1 MKHYE
6 VTNYRV
12 KSMEAIDNIADVST
26 PELEA
31 SITGLCADLNAAT
44 YKQLVMVAEFDRRRG
59 WGDDGVRSCA
69 HWLNWKCG
77 ISLVAAREKVR
88 VGHALAHLPNVSKA
102 FASGELSY
110 SKARAI
116 TRVGTVHNE
125 DCLLSYAKYG
135 TASQLDRT
143 VRLYRKQFDSA
154 GEPMADY
161 QQPVFDADENV
172 SQAGLSNAERFDAEN
187 QGAVHN
193 RDYRQLTHY
202 WDEHGCLILRA
213 RLTAEQGALVIKAM
227 DAAMESLKHAEPSLD
242 SGSHVLER
250 DTKGKETAVV
260 DLAADEGD
268 NQLSNDEKFR
278 LDRQQQTRRRAD
290 ALVLMAEALLR
301 DSKVASCTDDRY
313 QVVVH
318 VDSNLL
324 AKQVFE
330 KNDGSPDCY
339 IDNQVGI
346 PVETARRLS
355 CSCKVVT
362 ALTNKGEPLSIGRS
376 SRAIPTA
383 IKRALDIR
391 DTCCVFPGCD
401 CHKHLD
407 AHHIQHWANDGETS
421 LWNLAKVC
429 HHHHT
434 LLHEGQ
440 YSVERL
446 ADGELL
452 FKRPDGSVLQSRDAT
467 DRGGDL
473 PATRSEPW
481 SWCGDSM
488 DYDMALFALASQTRE
503 SVKNAGLYGA

>member
-1 MKHYE
+1 
-6 VTNYRV
+6 
-12 KSMEAIDNIADVST
+12 MEALPDFADIST
-26 PELEA
+26 SELEA

-59 WGDDGVRSCA
+59 WGDEGVRSCA

-116 TRVGTVHNE
+116 TRVGSVHNE
-125 DCLLSYAKYG
+125 DCLLSYAKHG
-135 TASQLDRT
+135 TASQLDKT
-143 VRLYRKQFDSA
+143 VRLYRRQFDSA
-154 GEPMADY
+154 GQPMVDY
-161 QQPVFDADENV
+161 QQPMFGSDEDINQAD
-172 SQAGLSNAERFDAEN
+172 LSDAERFDAEN
-187 QGAVHN
+187 QGAMHN
-193 RDYRQLTHY
+193 KDYRQLSHF
-202 WDEHGCLILRA
+202 WDEHGCLIIRA
-213 RLTAEQGALVIKAM
+213 RLSAEQGALVIKAM
-227 DAAMESLKHAEPSLD
+227 DAAVDAIKQAEPSIN
-242 SGSHVLER
+242 SGSHALER
-250 DTKGKETAVV
+250 
-260 DLAADEGD
+260 ADASD
-268 NQLSNDEKFR
+268 QLSEEEKHQ
-278 LDRQQQTRRRAD
+278 LNNKQQTRRRAD
-290 ALVLMAEALLR
+290 ALALMAEALLK

-313 QVVVH
+313 QVVLH
-318 VDSNLL
+318 VDSNVL

-330 KNDGSPDCY
+330 KNDGNPDCY

-362 ALTNKGEPLSIGRS
+362 ALTSKGEPLSIGRS

-391 DTCCVFPGCD
+391 DSCCVFPGCD

-421 LWNLAKVC
+421 LWNLVKVC

-452 FKRPDGSVLQSRDAT
+452 FRRPDGSELKHLKAGV
-467 DRGGDL
+467 GKNL
-473 PATRSEPW
+473 PVTLNEPW

-503 SVKNAGLYGA
+503 SVRNTELVD

>member
-1 MKHYE
+1 
-6 VTNYRV
+6 
-12 KSMEAIDNIADVST
+12 MEALSDFTDIPT

-59 WGDDGVRSCA
+59 WGDEGVRSCA

-116 TRVGTVHNE
+116 TRVGSVHNE
-125 DCLLSYAKYG
+125 DCLLYYARHG
-135 TASQLDRT
+135 TASQLDKT
-143 VRLYRKQFDSA
+143 VRLYRQQFDGA
-154 GEPMADY
+154 GQPMVEY
-161 QQPVFDADENV
+161 QQPMFGLDENIN
-172 SQAGLSNAERFDAEN
+172 QADLSDEERFDAES
-187 QGAVHN
+187 QGAMHN
-193 RDYRQLTHY
+193 KDYRQLSHF
-202 WDEHGCLILRA
+202 WDEHGCLIIRA
-213 RLTAEQGALVIKAM
+213 RLSAEQGALVIKAM
-227 DAAMESLKHAEPSLD
+227 DAAVDSIKQAEPSID
-242 SGSHVLER
+242 SVSHALER
-250 DTKGKETAVV
+250 TDASVPEQSAEQSAEAYVP
-260 DLAADEGD
+260 DSLHNASD
-268 NQLSNDEKFR
+268 QLSKDEKCR
-278 LDRQQQTRRRAD
+278 LNNKQQTRRRAD
-290 ALVLMAEALLR
+290 ALVLMAEALLK

-318 VDSNLL
+318 VDSNVL

-339 IDNQVGI
+339 IDHQVGI

-391 DTCCVFPGCD
+391 DSCCVFPGCD

-407 AHHIQHWANDGETS
+407 AHHIQHWANDGDTS
-421 LWNLAKVC
+421 LWNLVKVC

-452 FKRPDGSVLQSRDAT
+452 FKRPDGSVIEYLKA
-467 DRGGDL
+467 GVGKKL
-473 PATRSEPW
+473 PATPSEPW
-481 SWCGDSM
+481 AWGGDSM
-488 DYDMALFALASQTRE
+488 DYDLALFALASQTRE
-503 SVKNAGLYGA
+503 SVRNSGVVG

>member
-1 MKHYE
+1 
-6 VTNYRV
+6 
-12 KSMEAIDNIADVST
+12 MEALPDLTELPTV
-26 PELEA
+26 ELEA
-31 SITGLCADLNAAT
+31 SITGLCADINAAT
-44 YKQLVMVAEFDRRRG
+44 YKQLVMVAEFDRRLG
-59 WGDDGVRSCA
+59 WGDEGVRSCA

-88 VGHALAHLPNVSKA
+88 VGHALALLPNVSKA

-116 TRVGTVHNE
+116 TRVASVHNE
-125 DCLLSYAKYG
+125 DCLLSYAKNG
-135 TASQLDRT
+135 TASQLDKT

-154 GEPMADY
+154 GQPMADY
-161 QQPVFDADENV
+161 QQPVFDPDEEV
-172 SQAGLSNAERFDAEN
+172 DQVEPSDSERFDAEN

-193 RDYRQLTHY
+193 KDYRQLTHF
-202 WDEHGCLILRA
+202 WDEHGCLIIRA
-213 RLTAEQGALVIKAM
+213 RLTGEQGALVIKAI
-227 DAAMESLKHAEPSLD
+227 DAAVESIREAGPSIDSASHA
-242 SGSHVLER
+242 LER
-250 DTKGKETAVV
+250 IAG
-260 DLAADEGD
+260 EGD
-268 NQLSNDEKFR
+268 ESALENQLSDDEKSR
-278 LDRQQQTRRRAD
+278 LDRQQQTLRHAD

-318 VDSNLL
+318 VDSNVL

-330 KNDGSPDCY
+330 KHDGTPDCY

-391 DTCCVFPGCD
+391 DRTCVFPGCD

-421 LWNLAKVC
+421 LWNLIKVC

-452 FKRPDGSVLQSRDAT
+452 FKRPDGSVLKSSVVRDSE
-467 DRGGDL
+467 DL
-473 PATRSEPW
+473 PSTQSEPW

-488 DYDMALFALASQTRE
+488 DYDMALFALASQTRA
-503 SVKNAGLYGA
+503 SVRDSGLTG